1 VSSVAINDA
10 LSELEALSRTQ
21 AETESRAEWTESIDR
36 LEAEAAA
43 ISRLLAVAAT
53 VRAAGSE
60 IAARIDAV
68 VAAYGERI
76 SNIERQKMENR
87 DELRSLSR
95 RGSWP
100 ARPCCR
106 IRGCECVGPAGSSW
120 LDPEKRSS
128 NLISAVG

>member
-1 VSSVAINDA
+1 MSAAVIHEA

-21 AETESRAEWTESIDR
+21 AETELRAEWTESIDR

-43 ISRLLAVAAT
+43 IVRLLGEAAT

-76 SNIERQKMENR
+76 AHIERQKKENR
-87 DELRSLSR
+87 DELRSLN
-95 RGSWP
+95 G
-100 ARPCCR
+100 ARQL
-106 IRGCECVGPAGSSW
+106 A
-120 LDPEKRSS
+120 RSTLRS
-128 NLISAVG
+128 YTRA

>member
-1 VSSVAINDA
+1 MSAAAINDA

-76 SNIERQKMENR
+76 ANIERQKKKTAMSCF
-87 DELRSLSR
+87 LWAR

-106 IRGCECVGPAGSSW
+106 IRGCERVGLEGVELAGS
-120 LDPEKRSS
+120 
-128 NLISAVG
+128 